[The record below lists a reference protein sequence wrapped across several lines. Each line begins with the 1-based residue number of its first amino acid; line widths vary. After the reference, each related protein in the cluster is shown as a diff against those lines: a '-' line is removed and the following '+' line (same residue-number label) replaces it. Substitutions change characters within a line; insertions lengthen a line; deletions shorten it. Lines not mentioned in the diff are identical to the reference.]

1 MSRPAQ
7 SSRALVALF
16 ALPLLAILLAALL
29 ATPAHAQWGCSSAR
43 RGTHIS
49 ISERDERR
57 GLLIADGERCLEV
70 RSVGA
75 VEFTDDDADVRRL
88 APGGTLTIEETRGGV
103 TRRVEYAERDGRIER
118 RYLQDGRVRDEA
130 DGAAWMR
137 TILPQVARE
146 SHIGAEARAARVLR
160 QRGVAGI
167 LDEVRQIASG
177 TVKRIYLAAA
187 LEQGRPS
194 DDELRAIVRAAERHL
209 SSDSDRGQVL
219 RAVAERRGVDAGTLA
234 TVIEAARSISSDS
247 EKARVLAAALAAPS
261 AGVEA
266 RTAAAGVARTISS
279 DRAKAGLLAALAP
292 GATASDVMRAEWL
305 RGARTISSDSERRR
319 VLMAALESPT
329 QGEALLTAPGARDAL
344 FDVVDGISS
353 DRERGTV
360 LRAIVRRDRLPQP
373 ALLAALR
380 SAGRIASDR
389 EKAEVL
395 VTAAARRDALGDEEV
410 RRTFLRTTREI
421 SSSSEYRR
429 VMDAVIR

>member
-7 SSRALVALF
+7 SSRALIALF
-16 ALPLLAILLAALL
+16 ALPLLAILLVALL
-29 ATPAHAQWGCSSAR
+29 TAPAHAQWGCSTTR

-49 ISERDERR
+49 ISENDERR
-57 GLLIADGERCLEV
+57 GLLISDGEKCLEV

-75 VEFTDDDADVRRL
+75 VDFTDDDADVRRL
-88 APGGTLTIEETRGGV
+88 APGGTLSVEETRGGV

-118 RYLQDGRVRDEA
+118 RYLQDGRLRDEA
-130 DGAAWMR
+130 DGAAWIR

-160 QRGVAGI
+160 QRGVAGL

-177 TVKRIYLAAA
+177 TVKRIYLTEA
-187 LEQGRPS
+187 LERGRPT
-194 DDELRAIVRAAERHL
+194 DDDLRAVVRAAERHL
-209 SSDSDRGQVL
+209 SSDSDKGQVL
-219 RAVAERRGVDAGTLA
+219 RAVVERRGVDAGLVA
-234 TVIEAARSISSDS
+234 AVIEAARSISSDP
-247 EKARVLAAALAAPS
+247 EKARVLAAALAAPA
-261 AGVEA
+261 AGAEA
-266 RTAAAGVARTISS
+266 RTAAAGVTRTISS
-279 DRAKAGLLAALAP
+279 DRAKAELLAALAP

-329 QGEALLTAPGARDAL
+329 QGDALLTAPGARDAL

-353 DRERGTV
+353 DRE
-360 LRAIVRRDRLPQP
+360 
-373 ALLAALR
+373 
-380 SAGRIASDR
+380 
-389 EKAEVL
+389 KAEVL
-395 VTAAARRDALGDEEV
+395 LTAAARRDALGDEEV
-410 RRTFLRTTREI
+410 RRTFLKTTREI